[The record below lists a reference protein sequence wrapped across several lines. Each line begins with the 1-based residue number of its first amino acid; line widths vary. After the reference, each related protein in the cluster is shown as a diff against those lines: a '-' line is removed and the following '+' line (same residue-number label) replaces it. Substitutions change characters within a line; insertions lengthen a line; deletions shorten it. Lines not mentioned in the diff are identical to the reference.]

1 MLFPSQYIKLGVRVE
16 INLYF
21 QKSRRPHGKARG
33 GRIAG
38 YLTDAQRSQAG
49 WIGALKCGVIFER
62 TLRCEKERPMTCW
75 MI

>member
-1 MLFPSQYIKLGVRVE
+1 MPFPSQHITLRVRVE
-16 INLYF
+16 INLHF
-21 QKSRRPHGKARG
+21 QKLRRPHGMARG

-62 TLRCEKERPMTCW
+62 TLKCEKEKRITC
-75 MI
+75 